1 MGHSPPI
8 PVDPIQTVPETV
20 LRHTPGQ
27 AHGELA
33 PSNQIPQ
40 QMQQQPPPSMQYP
53 VQNQQPTQMPSQQ
66 APTSNSFPSNQMRPP
81 TTQGQP
87 PTSYFPEQSM
97 QPTHTGQQASSQQ
110 YPHGFGQPMQGQ
122 PTTGQMSHQ
131 GLPIQGNGTN
141 NYGQPMQQPMMQ
153 STGGQQPH
161 HEDQA
166 HRSDRPRTKT
176 VPPPSAAQNR
186 KDSHRRAHSLSV
198 PAQSPDPG
206 SFLDRV
212 ENDPKLQSMLSGA
225 PTKTVHT
232 SGPVTGS
239 SVHTHAD
246 KPLPDPRSRSKRT
259 VSRRQS
265 LMGDLNHHP
274 SSGHINSGDRYPSF
288 PVNGNGHG
296 RGHSRQSSFNATR
309 NGGPNDLQVLS
320 VHIMRFS

>member
-8 PVDPIQTVPETV
+8 PVDPIQSVPETV

-27 AHGELA
+27 VHGALA
-33 PSNQIPQ
+33 PSNPIEQNQPQ
-40 QMQQQPPPSMQYP
+40 QAPAPSMQYP

-66 APTSNSFPSNQMRPP
+66 VPTSNGFPSNHMRPP

-87 PTSYFPEQSM
+87 TSYFPDQSM
-97 QPTHTGQQASSQQ
+97 QQTNTGHTQQPGTQQ
-110 YPHGFGQPMQGQ
+110 YPHGFGQPIHGQ
-122 PTTGQMSHQ
+122 PIHAMTGQMSQ
-131 GLPIQGNGTN
+131 NGLPGQNQSQGNGMA
-141 NYGQPMQQPMMQ
+141 NYGQPMQQPTMQ
-153 STGGQQPH
+153 QMGQQQQSRQ
-161 HEDQA
+161 EDPT

-176 VPPPSAAQNR
+176 VPPPSAAQTR
-186 KDSHRRAHSLSV
+186 KDGHRRAQSLSV

-225 PTKTVHT
+225 PTRTVHT

-239 SVHTHAD
+239 SIHTHTD

-274 SSGHINSGDRYPSF
+274 STGHINSGDRYPSF
-288 PVNGNGHG
+288 PVNGNGHA
-296 RGHSRQSSFNATR
+296 RGHSRQSSFIATR
-309 NGGPNDLQVLS
+309 TGGPNDL
-320 VHIMRFS
+320 